1 MASRLQAARD
11 FDPYAKGNSLDELLR
26 VRRQLAKVMNQRMV
40 RLENTKSSVTG
51 EAYTFGAYDL
61 MQDYLK
67 KQGRAIKDGR
77 ARFSETEIPLTQIK
91 EMAKQGKSVEEIEQ
105 ALIRQTQKE
114 IRVLQGFE
122 DLKSSQ
128 ISGMKDI
135 EHQRKATFMSA
146 TDTREALHEE
156 VVSNKD
162 FYDFLNSATY
172 KEIVESF
179 SSEQLV
185 EEYDKAA
192 AAGATPEQIIKALND
207 YVEGL
212 RMNEE
217 ISVKGIQEAL
227 GAIEIDE
234 PSPWE

>member
-1 MASRLQAARD
+1 MANRLEYARS

-40 RLENTKSSVTG
+40 RLENTTSNVTG

-67 KQGRAIKDGR
+67 KQGRPTKDGR
-77 ARFSETEIPLTQIK
+77 ARFSEIEIPMTQIK
-91 EMAKQGKSVEEIEQ
+91 EMAKEGKSVEEIEQ

-135 EHQRKATFMSA
+135 ERQRKATFMSA
-146 TDTREALHEE
+146 TDTRAALHEE

-179 SSEQLV
+179 DSETLI

-192 AAGATPEQIIKALND
+192 SRGATPEQIIGALD
-207 YVEGL
+207 KYVSEQRMGEELSIKGL
-212 RMNEE
+212 
-217 ISVKGIQEAL
+217 QEAL

-234 PSPWE
+234 PSPWR